1 MVIARRRNSGMRK
14 LMKPCITTW
23 PANVPTLELDRPEAS
38 SATAKASAAPPPSSV
53 SSPACAPSIES
64 ISVRPL
70 SWKSWAA
77 TTSMV
82 RLITPARPMAI
93 ITSTRWKRISWRR
106 SPSSSGLIRPW
117 VSAECR

>member
-1 MVIARRRNSGMRK
+1 MRK

-23 PANVPTLELDRPEAS
+23 PANVPTLELDSPEAS

-53 SSPACAPSIES
+53 LSPAWAPSIES
-64 ISVRPL
+64 IELCPL

-77 TTSMV
+77 TISIV

-93 ITSTRWKRISWRR
+93 ITSTRWKRMSSRR
-106 SPSSSGLIRPW
+106 SSSFSALIRLW
-117 VSAECR
+117 VSAEWR